1 MNFNDQVQSYIR
13 SKQMKW
19 ASTTLKSE
27 SSRLHAH
34 EALVSLSP
42 EQAFKNLEVK
52 LKPYSVKTTM
62 IRIAEF
68 KNFMGDSS
76 WKLFLTENS
85 KLFQNAYTKERLDVT
100 YDQALQRI
108 GSITS
113 SSIRVFC
120 KELLFSGA
128 RISELLS
135 HRNGSVKGKGGRI
148 RELFLQ
154 FPSTEYRHLTYS
166 EAYQAIKG
174 LGLKPHGLR
183 KLAATRMVALGFNEA
198 ELMRVMGWNSMAT
211 ASSYLQPKQ
220 DAEIMKRLSAH
231 YAEINN
237 GN

>member
-1 MNFNDQVQSYIR
+1 
-13 SKQMKW
+13 
-19 ASTTLKSE
+19 
-27 SSRLHAH
+27 
-34 EALVSLSP
+34 
-42 EQAFKNLEVK
+42 
-52 LKPYSVKTTM
+52 M

-76 WKLFLTENS
+76 WKFFLTENS
-85 KLFQNAYTKERLDVT
+85 KLFQNAYTKERLDVS

-108 GSITS
+108 ESLEADVIKS
-113 SSIRVFC
+113 FC

-135 HRNGSVKGKGGRI
+135 HRAGSVKGKGGRI

-154 FPSTEYRHLTYS
+154 FPHISYGHLRYS
-166 EAYQAIKG
+166 EVYQAIKRI
-174 LGLKPHGLR
+174 GLKPHGLR

-220 DAEIMKRLSAH
+220 DAEIMKRLSAN
-231 YAEINN
+231 YAEINH